1 MSFKL
6 NQSQDKKTWKRILV
20 EESDYNLR
28 VKGQVRDRT
37 FRRMYFTVLVW
48 FATIFLL
55 YISLF
60 YIGAFFDA
68 GKVLGISQSQRA
80 EKSAVKA
87 KTIPAQQKRN
97 ILSSISDRLSVNRVY
112 LLKGQTV
119 QAIYS
124 LPDNTLM
131 TVKIKQ
137 CKSQPVLEVFKC
149 KFIDEQEKRIRNG
162 GTGVVKFSAT
172 QTGFYYFEDEVVKLP
187 GHVLKL
193 NYDYKII
200 WQRGG

>member
-6 NQSQDKKTWKRILV
+6 HQSRDKKSWKRILV
-20 EESDYNLR
+20 EESEYNLH
-28 VKGQVRDRT
+28 VKGEMRERT
-37 FRRMYFTVLVW
+37 FRRMYFTVFVW

-68 GKVLGISQSQRA
+68 GKVIGISQSQRA
-80 EKSAVKA
+80 DKSVVKA
-87 KTIPAQQKRN
+87 KTIKAQQKRN
-97 ILSSISDRLSVNRVY
+97 VLSPISDRLSVNRVY
-112 LLKGQTV
+112 LRKGQTV
-119 QAIYS
+119 QAIYA

-131 TVKIKQ
+131 TVQIKQ

-149 KFIDEQEKRIRNG
+149 KFIDAQEKRIRNG
-162 GTGVVKFSAT
+162 GTGVVKFLAT
-172 QTGFYYFEDEVVKLP
+172 QSGFYYFEDEVVTLP
-187 GHVLKL
+187 GQVLKL
-193 NYDYKII
+193 NYDYKIT